1 MGWSA
6 RPTLPAVRPGDGLR
20 LRSRQQ
26 INRAA
31 QNRGTALSID
41 LRIKPWHSYV
51 LTSDR
56 DMDAGS
62 GGMLSRENFKDA
74 LQEFI
79 KKDKLTINDV
89 ASAIYCPR
97 SSVER
102 ILMGVSFPSD
112 AMMKQGG
119 LMIYLG
125 IEDYSKL
132 SDAQKEDLAEK
143 IGAIGG
149 GAIGFGAIG
158 AAVGAMGVVGGV
170 GAAGIAA
177 GLGAMGGLV
186 GGGMAAGIAVA
197 AAIPVA
203 IGAAGFGAVKATKH
217 LIKESYLGSKDFD
230 SKWEVKVL

>member
-1 MGWSA
+1 MDGA
-6 RPTLPAVRPGDGLR
+6 KGDGL
-20 LRSRQQ
+20 
-26 INRAA
+26 
-31 QNRGTALSID
+31 
-41 LRIKPWHSYV
+41 
-51 LTSDR
+51 
-56 DMDAGS
+56 
-62 GGMLSRENFKDA
+62 SREYFKDA
-74 LQEFI
+74 LEEFI
-79 KKDKLTINDV
+79 KKEKLCINDV

-102 ILMGVSFPSD
+102 ILMGVSLPSD

-132 SDAQKEDLAEK
+132 SDAQKEDLAEQ

-149 GAIGFGAIG
+149 GVIGFGAIG

-177 GLGAMGGLV
+177 GLGAMGGIV

-197 AAIPVA
+197 AGIPVA
-203 IGAAGFGAVKATKH
+203 LGAAGFGAAKVTKH
-217 LIKESYLGSKDFD
+217 FIKESYLGSNDFD
-230 SKWEVKVL
+230 PKWEVKTA